1 MDIKVKKRNGRL
13 EDFTVEK
20 INASAQRAC
29 EGIEDVSA
37 SEIVLDA
44 QLQLFDKITT
54 REIDQALILS
64 AREKIE
70 KEPNYSYAA
79 AGLLLNTLYKE
90 VFKESADSDAF
101 KLQYRKS
108 FIQNTKKL
116 VKEGRLN
123 DRLFEF
129 DLVKLS
135 EAISI
140 RRDRNL
146 KYLGIQ
152 ILYDR
157 YFIRLDNKV
166 MEAPQ
171 SFYMRVAMGLALNE
185 EDKNEK
191 AIEFYNLISQQLYT
205 SSTPTLFNSG
215 TTHSQLSSCYLN
227 TFDDSID
234 GIFDGAWQEARKSKF
249 AGGLGLDVTPFRS
262 TGSHINGTNGI
273 SSGLVPWLK
282 IYNDLLIAVNQGG
295 KRPGA
300 GCAYLEPW
308 HLDFEDFL
316 NLRRNTGDDR
326 LRCHDMNTASWVP
339 DEFMRRVQNEDTW
352 YFFDPR
358 DTEDENGKTLHD
370 LFGEEFD
377 NRYDELCK
385 AADAGSIKN
394 YRIIPA
400 KELWKKML
408 KVLFETSHPW
418 NTFKDPCN
426 IRYTNQHEG
435 TVKSS
440 NLCTEITL
448 HTKPSKY
455 KEGEKI
461 EIGETAVCNLGSIN
475 LLNHL
480 KEKTT
485 HGKTS
490 YVFDYEKLKTSIH
503 TAIRMLDNVID
514 INFYPTK
521 ESSNSNLKNRPIG
534 LGVMGVHDVLHI
546 MDINIDSDEA
556 VKWNNSFFEFFSK
569 ESILASSRLAK
580 ERGSYETY
588 EGSLWSQDILPI
600 DSYNNLMAYRN
611 KTYQYNNQVKERRFP
626 AKGKGES
633 LDDWKSVREH
643 ISEFGMRNSNVMAIA
658 PTATIGYING
668 VEQSIEPNFS
678 VLFVYENKSGNF
690 YITNPHFV
698 NDMKDA
704 GLWNS
709 EMAALV
715 KSCDGDLSLLN
726 GSVPEHIKGKYK
738 TAFDRDMIKLI
749 ECNAVRQKWF
759 DQSISFNLY
768 NKGTSLKYLNDI
780 YMKSWEDGLKT
791 TYYLRNRAASKIEK
805 STPSSSTEKNT
816 ETPEAP
822 ACSIEAMKNGE
833 ICESCQ

>member
-1 MDIKVKKRNGRL
+1 MEIKVKKRNGRL
-13 EDFTVEK
+13 EDFKVEK
-20 INASAQRAC
+20 INTIAERAC
-29 EGIEDVSA
+29 EDITDVSA

-44 QLQLFDKITT
+44 QLQLYDKITT
-54 REIDQALILS
+54 SEIDQALILS
-64 AREKIE
+64 SREKIQ
-70 KEPNYSYAA
+70 KEPNYSFVASR
-79 AGLLLNTLYKE
+79 LLLNTVYKE
-90 VFKESADSDAF
+90 VFKEGVDSDTF

-108 FIQNTKKL
+108 FIQNTKKM
-116 VKEGRLN
+116 VKLGRLN
-123 DRLFEF
+123 EKLLEF

-135 EAISI
+135 ESLKI
-140 RRDRNL
+140 RRDLNF

-152 ILYDR
+152 ILTDR
-157 YFIRLDNKV
+157 YFIRQDKKI

-171 SFYMRVAMGLALNE
+171 SFWMRVAMGLAINE
-185 EDKNEK
+185 PNKNER
-191 AIEFYNLISQQLYT
+191 AIEFYDLFSQFLYT
-205 SSTPTLFNSG
+205 PSTPTLFNSG
-215 TTHSQLSSCYLN
+215 TARSQLSSCYLN

-234 GIFDGAWQEARKSKF
+234 GIFDGAWQEARKSKY

-262 TGSHINGTNGI
+262 TGAYIEGTNGI

-282 IYNDLLIAVNQGG
+282 IYNDLLVAVNQGG

-326 LRCHDMNTASWVP
+326 LRCHDMNTASWIP
-339 DEFMRRVQNEDTW
+339 DEFMRRVQKEEDW
-352 YFFDPR
+352 YFFDPSEMVY
-358 DTEDENGKTLHD
+358 EDGKTLHD
-370 LFGEEFD
+370 YFGKDFD
-377 NRYDELCK
+377 DRYEDACR
-385 AADAGSIKN
+385 AAEDGRIKN
-394 YRIIPA
+394 FRKIPA

-418 NTFKDPCN
+418 NTFKDACN

-435 TVKSS
+435 VVRSS

-461 EIGETAVCNLGSIN
+461 EHGETAVCNLGSIN

-480 KEKTT
+480 KEDN
-485 HGKTS
+485 S
-490 YVFDYEKLKTSIH
+490 IDFDKLKSTIH
-503 TAIRMLDNVID
+503 KAIRILDNVID
-514 INFYPTK
+514 LNFYPTK
-521 ESSNSNLKNRPIG
+521 ESSNSNLRNRPIG
-534 LGVMGVHDVLHI
+534 LGMMAIHDVLHRMNI
-546 MDINIDSDEA
+546 EIDSEEA
-556 VKWNNSFFEFFSK
+556 IEFNNKLFEFYSCQSIHAS
-569 ESILASSRLAK
+569 SILSK

-588 EGSLWSQDILPI
+588 KGSLWSQNIFPI
-600 DSYNNLMAYRN
+600 DSYNALMSYRS
-611 KTYQYNNQVKERRFP
+611 KTKKPELRT
-626 AKGKGES
+626 GES
-633 LDDWKSVREH
+633 LKQDWNRARAHVEK
-643 ISEFGMRNSNVMAIA
+643 FGMRNSNVMAIA

-690 YITNPHFV
+690 YITNNHFV
-698 NDMKDA
+698 NDMKDR

-709 EMAALV
+709 EMASFI
-715 KSCDGDLSLLN
+715 KSIDGDLSLAN
-726 GSVPEHIKGKYK
+726 GNIPNDLKSKYK

-749 ECNAVRQKWF
+749 ESNSVRQKWI
-759 DQSISFNLY
+759 DQAVSFNLY

-780 YMKSWEDGLKT
+780 YFKSWSMGLKT

-805 STPSSSTEKNT
+805 SVDQSNE
-816 ETPEAP
+816 EAS

>member
-13 EDFTVEK
+13 ESFEVDK

-29 EGIEDVSA
+29 EEIEDVSA

-54 REIDQALILS
+54 KEIDQALILS

-79 AGLLLNTLYKE
+79 AQLLLNCLYKE
-90 VFKESADSDAF
+90 VFKEGVDSDAF
-101 KLQYRKS
+101 RLQYRKS
-108 FIQNTKKL
+108 FIQNIKKL
-116 VKEGRLN
+116 VKE
-123 DRLFEF
+123 DRLDKRLLDF
-129 DLVKLS
+129 DLNKLS
-135 EAISI
+135 NALKI
-140 RRDRNL
+140 RRDKDF

-152 ILYDR
+152 ILFDR
-157 YFIRLDNKV
+157 YFIKQDSKI
-166 MEAPQ
+166 METPQ
-171 SFYMRVAMGLALNE
+171 AFWMRVAMGLAINE
-185 EDKNEK
+185 KDKDEK
-191 AIEFYNLISQQLYT
+191 AIEFYDLFSQFLYT
-205 SSTPTLFNSG
+205 PSTPTLFNSG

-234 GIFDGAWQEARKSKF
+234 GIFDGAWQEARKSKY

-262 TGSHINGTNGI
+262 TGSHIQGTNGI

-282 IYNDLLIAVNQGG
+282 IYNDLLVAVNQGG

-339 DEFMRRVQNEDTW
+339 DEFMRRVQNEDAW

-370 LFGEEFD
+370 LFGEDFD

-435 TVKSS
+435 AVHSS

-448 HTKPSKY
+448 HTKSSKY
-455 KEGEKI
+455 KAGEKV
-461 EIGETAVCNLGSIN
+461 EIGETAVCNLGSVN
-475 LLNHL
+475 LKNHL
-480 KEKTT
+480 IEKTT
-485 HGKTS
+485 HGKS
-490 YVFDYEKLKTSIH
+490 NYAIDYKKLESTIH
-503 TAIRMLDNVID
+503 TAIRILDNVID

-521 ESSNSNLKNRPIG
+521 EAEKSNIQHRPIG
-534 LGVMGVHDVLHI
+534 LGMMGLHDILHMLEI
-546 MDINIDSDEA
+546 QIDSNEA
-556 VKWNNSFFEFFSK
+556 IEFNDKLFEFYSCHA
-569 ESILASSRLAK
+569 IYASSLIAK
-580 ERGSYETY
+580 EKGSYNTY
-588 EGSLWSQDILPI
+588 EGSLWSKSILPI
-600 DSYNNLMAYRN
+600 DSYKNLMSYRG
-611 KTYQYNNQVKERRFP
+611 KKE
-626 AKGKGES
+626 GLKGET
-633 LDDWKSVREH
+633 LDTWQKVREQ
-643 ISEFGMRNSNVMAIA
+643 IKESGMRNSNVMAIA

-668 VEQSIEPNFS
+668 IEQSIEPNFS

-690 YITNPHFV
+690 YITNEHFV
-698 NDMKDA
+698 KDMKNK
-704 GLWNS
+704 GLWSS
-709 EMAALV
+709 EISAMV
-715 KSCDGDLSLLN
+715 KSVDGDLSLLN
-726 GSVPEHIKGKYK
+726 GSIPEELKQKYK
-738 TAFDRDMIKLI
+738 TAFDRDMFKLI
-749 ECNAVRQKWF
+749 ECNAVRQKWI
-759 DQSISFNLY
+759 DQAVSFNLY
-768 NKGTSLKYLNDI
+768 NKTTSLKYLNDVYI
-780 YMKSWEDGLKT
+780 ACWEAGLKT
-791 TYYLRNRAASKIEK
+791 TYYLRNRAASKVEK
-805 STPSSSTEKNT
+805 STTE
-816 ETPEAP
+816 EAP
-822 ACSIEAMKNGE
+822 SACSIEAMKNGE
-833 ICESCQ
+833 TCESCQ

>member
-13 EDFTVEK
+13 EDFVVDK

-29 EGIEDVSA
+29 ENISDVSA

-101 KLQYRKS
+101 KLQYRKN
-108 FIQNTKKL
+108 FIQNIKKL
-116 VKEGRLN
+116 VKE
-123 DRLFEF
+123 DRLDRRLLDF
-129 DLVKLS
+129 DLLTLS
-135 EAISI
+135 ESIKI
-140 RRDRNL
+140 RRDKNL
-146 KYLGIQ
+146 KYLGVQ

-157 YFIRLDNKV
+157 YFIRLDGKV
-166 MEAPQ
+166 MESPQ
-171 SFYMRVAMGLALNE
+171 AFFMRVAMGLAINE
-185 EDKNEK
+185 EDKNNK
-191 AIEFYNLISQQLYT
+191 AIEFYNLISQQFYT
-205 SSTPTLFNSG
+205 PSTPTLFNSG

-234 GIFDGAWQEARKSKF
+234 GIFDGAWQEARKSKY
-249 AGGLGLDVTPFRS
+249 AGGLGFDVTPFRS
-262 TGSHINGTNGI
+262 AGSHIQGTNGI
-273 SSGLVPWLK
+273 SGGLVPWLK
-282 IYNDLLIAVNQGG
+282 IYNDLLVAVNQGG

-326 LRCHDMNTASWVP
+326 LRCHDMNTAAWMP
-339 DEFMRRVQNEDTW
+339 DEFMRRVQNEEDW
-352 YFFDPR
+352 YFFDPK
-358 DTEDENGKTLHD
+358 DTALEDGRTLHN
-370 LFGEEFD
+370 LFGQEFD
-377 NRYDELCK
+377 DRYCNLCDQ
-385 AADAGSIKN
+385 AEEGLIKN
-394 YRIIPA
+394 YRTIPA
-400 KELWKKML
+400 KDLWKKML

-418 NTFKDPCN
+418 CTFKDPCN

-435 TVKSS
+435 TVNSS

-448 HTKPSKY
+448 HTKASKY
-455 KEGEKI
+455 KNGEKT

-475 LLNHL
+475 LLNHMKDGKINFDLL
-480 KEKTT
+480 KST
-485 HGKTS
+485 
-490 YVFDYEKLKTSIH
+490 IH
-503 TAIRMLDNVID
+503 TAIRILDNVID

-521 ESSNSNLKNRPIG
+521 EAKNSNTKHRPIG
-534 LGVMGVHDVLHI
+534 LGLMGLHDVLHVQNI
-546 MDINIDSDEA
+546 QIDSEESVQFNDGL
-556 VKWNNSFFEFFSK
+556 FEFYSYH
-569 ESILASSRLAK
+569 SILASSKLAK
-580 ERGSYETY
+580 EKGRYSSY
-588 EGSLWSQDILPI
+588 EGSLWSKGVLPI
-600 DSYNNLMAYRN
+600 DSYNNLMSYR
-611 KTYQYNNQVKERRFP
+611 KKDVDTSISKYSQFMGKDWKDLRISVKEN
-626 AKGKGES
+626 
-633 LDDWKSVREH
+633 
-643 ISEFGMRNSNVMAIA
+643 GMRNSNVMAIA

-698 NDMKDA
+698 KDMKDR
-704 GLWNS
+704 GLWNA
-709 EMAALV
+709 EVAALV
-715 KSCDGDLSLLN
+715 KSCDGDLTLINESIPDDL
-726 GSVPEHIKGKYK
+726 KQKYK
-738 TAFDRDMIKLI
+738 TAFDRDMFKLI
-749 ECNAVRQKWF
+749 ECNSVRQKWL
-759 DQSISFNLY
+759 DQAISFNLY
-768 NKGTSLKYLNDI
+768 NNSTSLKYLNDI
-780 YMKSWEDGLKT
+780 YMSCWEAGLKT

-805 STPSSSTEKNT
+805 SSPSSESNQKQENT
-816 ETPEAP
+816 TSS